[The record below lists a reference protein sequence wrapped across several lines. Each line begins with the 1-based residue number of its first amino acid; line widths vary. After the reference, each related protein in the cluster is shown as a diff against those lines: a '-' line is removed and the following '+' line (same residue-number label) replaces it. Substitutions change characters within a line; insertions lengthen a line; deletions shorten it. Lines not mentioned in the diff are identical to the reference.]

1 MPASTDSVSHRLL
14 PLQVAYFLQGV
25 MLWLPV
31 EKLFMTE
38 IGFDAAS
45 IGVMAAAYAAVV
57 PLIEFPSGILADRW
71 SRRGV
76 LIISSVALAA
86 TALIGGLSSGVAL
99 YVVSALVLGIYFAMY
114 SGTMDAAVYDTVLEE
129 TGVSDTFEKHL
140 GRIRMINSIALVSSS
155 LAGGVLA
162 ALTSTRTTYFTTVP
176 IALLSVA
183 ALLYFDEP
191 RLHRAESAGSLKEHV
206 AVTIRTITR
215 RRALLPILALALLT
229 AVVSNVLFEF
239 GPLWLAAL
247 DASPA
252 LYGPLWAG
260 LVSALGIG
268 GLLAA
273 RLDLDRA
280 EHAVPLVL
288 VMITA
293 SIVPATVRNIAA
305 VSVAQIVLAIGVI
318 AASIHVT
325 RLLHDSVS
333 STVRTGVASGASTLS
348 WATFLPLALLF
359 GVVSRDHGVFTAGWL
374 IVAIVV
380 AAGALLITATR
391 RTVRTPAAADSESE
405 STLVV
410 A

>member
-191 RLHRAESAGSLKEHV
+191 RLHRAASAGSLKAHV

-273 RLDLDRA
+273 RLDLGRA

-293 SIVPATVRNIAA
+293 SIVPATVRSIAA

-333 STVRTGVASGASTLS
+333 STVRTGVASGVSTLS

-374 IVAIVV
+374 IVVIVV